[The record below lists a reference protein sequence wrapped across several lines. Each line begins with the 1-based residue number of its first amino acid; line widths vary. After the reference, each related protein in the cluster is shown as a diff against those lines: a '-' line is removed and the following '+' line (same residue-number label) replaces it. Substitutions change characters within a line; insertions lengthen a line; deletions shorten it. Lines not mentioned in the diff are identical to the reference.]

1 MRTETRTRRRK
12 RIAFM
17 VNRDKPLA
25 TKLVPELVRW
35 VRAAGH
41 VPLLSTGTAKLL
53 RVTAECSPAA
63 RLAERADLVVAC
75 GGDGTLLRAA
85 RLVGSRDVPIMGVN
99 LGALGFLTEFSADEA
114 QAGIADFCR
123 GTHTEERRMVLACRY
138 GRKSAFALNDIAV
151 NMGPANRAIEL
162 AAGSGGVLVTRFVG
176 DGVVVATPTGSTAYS
191 LAAGGPV
198 VYPTMQAI
206 LLTPL
211 APHALA
217 SRPMILPAG
226 AKIELELSRRSESA
240 VLNIDGQERWVI
252 RPGRP
257 LHISRAGFTIRL
269 VTPRGKT
276 YFQILRDKLKW
287 TGSQH

>member
-217 SRPMILPAG
+217 SRPMILPAD
-226 AKIELELSRRSESA
+226 ARIELELSRRSESA
-240 VLNIDGQERWVI
+240 VLNLDGQERWMMK
-252 RPGRP
+252 PGRP
-257 LHISRAGFTIRL
+257 LHISHAGFTIRL
-269 VTPRGKT
+269 VTPKGKT